1 MSVRQ
6 YLKDNILVCDGA
18 FGTYYSVSGGKCDV
32 AEQANFSEPE
42 KVVEIHREY
51 IDAGAGMIRT
61 NTFASNTW

>member
-18 FGTYYSVSGGKCDV
+18 FGTYYSASGGKCDV

-42 KVVEIHREY
+42 KVVEIHRSRCRDDKNQH
-51 IDAGAGMIRT
+51 ICIK
-61 NTFASNTW
+61 